1 MEKEMG
7 VGMGMGTDT
16 KVNINEGRVQV
27 DDGDGGS
34 EFMDG
39 AGNVCYSSGTSYS
52 RIPLAPTHT
61 PQQRWDGLEPIKH
74 RSASSSVHCLG

>member
-7 VGMGMGTDT
+7 VGMGMGMDT

-27 DDGDGGS
+27 DDGDRGS

-39 AGNVCYSSGTSYS
+39 AG
-52 RIPLAPTHT
+52 
-61 PQQRWDGLEPIKH
+61 E
-74 RSASSSVHCLG
+74 CLLLVRDVLL